1 MKPVYFYNRGEFVMN
16 GIGTWTNY
24 ETMISTA
31 KDIQRV
37 LEGGYDYETL
47 KNIQETLEK
56 VIRYYDG
63 FENDESIDVVTSAAC
78 YSANLG
84 RLKDDVKE
92 AMAYYTMEG
101 TGWLGSAYYQ
111 NKGFLKNC
119 MTKIDTKLRDMSR
132 GVVYDGPGRGNH
144 FFHILNPEQDIHTY
158 NGRDFYLWDGWHSS
172 LKVMKEIADK
182 RFNA

>member
-31 KDIQRV
+31 KDIQKV
-37 LEGGYDYETL
+37 LEAGCDYETL

-63 FENDESIDVVTSAAC
+63 FENDESIDVATSADC
-78 YSANLG
+78 YRANLG

-92 AMAYYTMEG
+92 AMAYYTMEY
-101 TGWLGSAYYQ
+101 TGWMGSAYYQ
-111 NKGFLKNC
+111 DKGFLENC
-119 MTKIDTKLRDMSR
+119 MTKINTKLRDMAN
-132 GVVYDGPGRGNH
+132 GVVYGSPKFGNH
-144 FFHILNPEQDIHTY
+144 FFHTLNPEQDIYTY
-158 NGRDFYLWDGWHSS
+158 NGRDFYRWDGWHSS

-182 RFNA
+182 KFNA

>member
-1 MKPVYFYNRGEFVMN
+1 MKAVYFYNRGEFVQN
-16 GIGTWTNY
+16 GIADWTNY

-31 KDIQRV
+31 KDIQKV

-63 FENDESIDVVTSAAC
+63 FENDESIDVKTSAGC

-92 AMAYYTMEG
+92 AMAYYTMED
-101 TGWLGSAYYQ
+101 TGWLGRAYYQ
-111 NKGFLKNC
+111 NKGFLN
-119 MTKIDTKLRDMSR
+119 
-132 GVVYDGPGRGNH
+132 
-144 FFHILNPEQDIHTY
+144 FFHTLNPEQDIYTY

-182 RFNA
+182 KFNA